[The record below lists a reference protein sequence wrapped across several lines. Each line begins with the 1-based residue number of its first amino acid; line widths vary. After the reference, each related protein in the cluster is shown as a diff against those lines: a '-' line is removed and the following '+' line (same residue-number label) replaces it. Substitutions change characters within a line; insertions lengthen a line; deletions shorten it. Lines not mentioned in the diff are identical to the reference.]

1 LPDHF
6 FGSPPVGS
14 IERALTFGTLILALM
29 VGSVPI
35 SAAQKAPKPERKVLV
50 LKKPQYPEP
59 LKQAQIG
66 GLVRL
71 RATVLPNGTVSN
83 VDVLGGNPILAES
96 AVAAVKKW
104 KFAPAAS
111 QTIEDISLNFN
122 PRAE

>member
-14 IERALTFGTLILALM
+14 IERALAFGTLILALM